1 VGAQCERPTSA
12 PPKSLRAYRC
22 KGAGKSTRKGANP
35 SRTGQTF
42 GLGRR
47 RSKSET
53 VEREGQATLETGVTL
68 PNEQRSAAR
77 PSEHDIDDE
86 KLARPSDAGEAAIGG
101 AELSEDGDSA

>member
-1 VGAQCERPTSA
+1 M
-12 PPKSLRAYRC
+12 
-22 KGAGKSTRKGANP
+22 
-35 SRTGQTF
+35 
-42 GLGRR
+42 
-47 RSKSET
+47 
-53 VEREGQATLETGVTL
+53 TL